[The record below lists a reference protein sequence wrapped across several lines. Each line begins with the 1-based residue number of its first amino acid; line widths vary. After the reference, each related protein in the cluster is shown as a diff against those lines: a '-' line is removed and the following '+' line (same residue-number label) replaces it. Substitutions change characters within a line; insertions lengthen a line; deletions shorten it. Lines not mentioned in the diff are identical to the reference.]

1 MVLLGVA
8 VHPAVSGGQNL
19 SGNTAAGDERKCCV
33 AISVKRWLGRGRSM
47 ERNLCGSKQQ
57 SLLRIADLICA
68 PQIFGIEYLKIN
80 LFAISYVLLRL

>member
-8 VHPAVSGGQNL
+8 LRPAVSGGQNI
-19 SGNTAAGDERKCCV
+19 SGNTGAGDERKCYV
-33 AISVKRWLGRGRSM
+33 AISVKRWLGRGM

-57 SLLRIADLICA
+57 SLLCIADLICA
-68 PQIFGIEYLKIN
+68 PQFFGIEYLKIN